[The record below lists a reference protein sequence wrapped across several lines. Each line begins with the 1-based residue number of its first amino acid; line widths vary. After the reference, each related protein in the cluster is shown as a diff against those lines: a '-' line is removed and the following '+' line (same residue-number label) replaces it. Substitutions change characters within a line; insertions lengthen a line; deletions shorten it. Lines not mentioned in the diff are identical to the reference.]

1 MSVKV
6 EYKNGHIGTV
16 SDKVG
21 EILERKGEAK
31 IIDLADKPAKAE
43 KADKKGGQ
51 K

>member
-21 EILERKGEAK
+21 EILERK
-31 IIDLADKPAKAE
+31 ADRRGIE
-43 KADKKGGQ
+43 E
-51 K
+51 